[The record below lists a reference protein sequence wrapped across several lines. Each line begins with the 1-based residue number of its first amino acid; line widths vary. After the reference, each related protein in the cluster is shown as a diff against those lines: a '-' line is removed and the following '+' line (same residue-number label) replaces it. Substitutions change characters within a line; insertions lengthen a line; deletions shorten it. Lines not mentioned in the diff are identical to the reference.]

1 MLLRLG
7 LVPLFVALAVL
18 IWNVTLAGWIA
29 TRRDRD
35 VWFSSLTGLA
45 GLLVAPAAVLAVASS
60 TDAGARTITGVA
72 WLWPATC
79 LLLVLQA
86 SIATIRRQVS
96 SSVGVPIVLYNAVIA
111 CIAIADDMVARSGTA
126 PQWLQGAVA
135 ARDSVL
141 GMIMGRAAL
150 ASPLALMVPLIAPA
164 YPARW
169 RSSALVRAVLVLYAA
184 VTVTLMVMEWPRG
197 VAAVRSYEAASRNI
211 TPREPASLALGI
223 RFLPVVRGLPTA
235 RDVRVATNLAG
246 ELAPDALLVVV
257 RARAVRASGL
267 DSLVRVLAP
276 YRSDSLRILVAI
288 AWERDDALS
297 ARSQPDALSALRLD
311 VIERVVERV
320 RPYAVLPALAPML
333 PTERFVPSPSAA
345 WWQEHF
351 ASVAVRVKRIRPAT
365 HVMWMASRFDAA
377 DSAMYAWA
385 IADGSPISLVGLAP
399 TPGFSGLPPLDAR
412 LRAVDRWVTAADR
425 VSRPHW
431 VIAAGLPRAHGD
443 AAQADAVRHV
453 ISWASRRQWVRGV
466 IVGEPT
472 DDGAMLGMTSASGRD
487 RQVVETVRRA
497 VPRDSEGT
505 P

>member
-1 MLLRLG
+1 MLLRVG
-7 LVPLFVALAVL
+7 LVPLFVALVVL
-18 IWNVTLAGWIA
+18 VWNVTLAGWIA
-29 TRRDRD
+29 TRHDRD
-35 VWFSSLTGLA
+35 MWFSSLTGLA
-45 GLLVAPAAVLAVASS
+45 GLLVAPATFLAVASS

-111 CIAIADDMVARSGTA
+111 CIAIADDMVARTGAA

-135 ARDSVL
+135 SRDSVL
-141 GMIMGRAAL
+141 GMIMGRSAL
-150 ASPLALMVPLIAPA
+150 SSPLALMVPLIAPA

-169 RSSALVRAVLVLYAA
+169 RSSAFVRAVLVLYAA
-184 VTVTLMVMEWPRG
+184 VAVTLLVMEWPRG
-197 VAAVRSYEAASRNI
+197 VAAVRSYDAASRSI
-211 TPREPASLALGI
+211 TPREPASLALGM
-223 RFLPVVRGLPTA
+223 RFLPVVSGLPAA
-235 RDVRVATNLAG
+235 RDVRVATRIAG
-246 ELAPDALLVVV
+246 QLAPDALLVVV
-257 RARAVRASGL
+257 RARAVRTSGL

-288 AWERDDALS
+288 AWEREDALS
-297 ARSQPDALSALRLD
+297 ARTQPDALSALRLD
-311 VIERVVERV
+311 AIERVVERV

-351 ASVAVRVKRIRPAT
+351 TSVAVRVRRIRPST
-365 HVMWMASRFDAA
+365 HVMWTASRFDAA
-377 DSAMYAWA
+377 DSAMYEWA
-385 IADGSPISLVGLAP
+385 ISNGSPVSAVGLAP

-431 VIAAGLPRAHGD
+431 VLTAGLPRAHGD

-453 ISWASRRQWVRGV
+453 IAWSSRRQWVRGV
-466 IVGEPT
+466 IVGEPL
-472 DDGAMLGMTSASGRD
+472 DDLAMLGMTAANGRD

-497 VPRDSEGT
+497 LPRDSDGQR
-505 P
+505 

>member
-7 LVPLFVALAVL
+7 LLPLFVALAALV
-18 IWNVTLAGWIA
+18 WNVTMAGWIA

-35 VWFSSLTGLA
+35 VWVSSLTGLA

-86 SIATIRRQVS
+86 SIATVRRQVS

-111 CIAIADDMVARSGTA
+111 CIAIADDMVARSGVA
-126 PQWLQGAVA
+126 PDWLQGAVA

-141 GMIMGRAAL
+141 GIVMGRSAL

-184 VTVTLMVMEWPRG
+184 VAVTLLIMEWPRG
-197 VAAVRSYEAASRNI
+197 VAAVRSYDAANRNI
-211 TPREPASLALGI
+211 TPREPASLALGM
-223 RFLPVVRGLPTA
+223 RFLPVVSGLPAA
-235 RDVRVATNLAG
+235 RDVRVATRVAG
-246 ELAPDALLVVV
+246 QLTPDALLVVV

-288 AWERDDALS
+288 AWEHEDALS
-297 ARSQPDALSALRLD
+297 ARTEPDALSALRLD
-311 VIERVVERV
+311 AIERVVERV
-320 RPYAVLPALAPML
+320 RPYAVLPALAPLL
-333 PTERFVPSPSAA
+333 PTERLVPAVSAS
-345 WWQEHF
+345 WWQAYF
-351 ASVAVRVKRIRPAT
+351 TSVAVRVQRIRPAT

-385 IADGSPISLVGLAP
+385 IADGSPISAVALGP

-412 LRAVDRWVTAADR
+412 LRAVDRWATAADR

-431 VIAAGLPRAHGD
+431 VITTGLPRAHGD

-453 ISWASRRQWVRGV
+453 IAWASRRPWVRGV
-466 IVGEPT
+466 IVGEPL
-472 DDGAMLGMTSASGRD
+472 DDRAMLGMTAANGRE
-487 RQVVETVRRA
+487 RLVVETVRRA
-497 VPRDSEGT
+497 MPRKAGGQ